1 MQALNSTYS
10 TTTMQTT
17 ETYDFDADPDFNT
30 GLNTLLANA
39 GTTLEEENKKERET
53 GQKSDL
59 IVKAKEF
66 YLNRLN
72 SRQDQKTAAEP
83 TITYSDPPLTK
94 QLSYE
99 ELVDLISSGK
109 EVPGIRQ
116 IPDTVLGHDA
126 ASTQTADRPKKPWEK

>member
-1 MQALNSTYS
+1 
-10 TTTMQTT
+10 MQTI
-17 ETYDFDADPDFNT
+17 ETYNFESDPEFNT
-30 GLNTLLANA
+30 GLNTLLTNA
-39 GTTLEEENKKERET
+39 GTSLEEEQKKEQQS
-53 GQKSDL
+53 GQQSEL
-59 IVKAKEF
+59 ITKAKQF
-66 YLNRLN
+66 YLNRIN
-72 SRQDQKTAAEP
+72 SKQQEASTAANEP

-126 ASTQTADRPKKPWEK
+126 SSAATADRPKKPWEK

>member
-1 MQALNSTYS
+1 
-10 TTTMQTT
+10 MQTI
-17 ETYDFDADPDFNT
+17 ETYNFDSDAEFNN
-30 GLNTLLANA
+30 GLNVLLANA
-39 GTTLEEENKKERET
+39 GTTLEEENKKEQES
-53 GQKSDL
+53 GNKSEL
-59 IVKAKEF
+59 ITKAKEF
-66 YLNRLN
+66 YLNRIN
-72 SRQDQKTAAEP
+72 SRQQQQGTTQSTEAAASTEP

-126 ASTQTADRPKKPWEK
+126 SSAATADRPKKPWEK

>member
-1 MQALNSTYS
+1 
-10 TTTMQTT
+10 MQTI
-17 ETYDFDADPDFNT
+17 ETYNFDSDPEFNN
-30 GLNTLLANA
+30 GLNVLLANA
-39 GTTLEEENKKERET
+39 GTTLEEENKKEQES
-53 GQKSDL
+53 GHKSEL
-59 IVKAKEF
+59 IIKAKEF
-66 YLNRLN
+66 YLNRIN
-72 SRQDQKTAAEP
+72 SRQQQQGTTQTEAAASGEP

-126 ASTQTADRPKKPWEK
+126 SSAATTDRPKKPWEK